1 MLQTKKTCIQCKKSF
16 PESEEYFHRS
26 KDGLHGR
33 CKKCRLRH
41 EKGRRDKK
49 TQKKLEDMER
59 GAIDQFMSVA
69 RSGGANIPHSSELV
83 ECVMDY
89 FGGVRGFSNAF
100 MKQYFDSPAGGAF
113 RTKMLDTII
122 RLVSANTAM
131 GGAKKPL
138 EFWSED
144 ELEGELRQR
153 LIETAITINA
163 LPQELANGMRSH
175 IEISTPGAAGGSPDG
190 HGRLEV
196 AGGGDGPTGLPED
209 ETEVHQPDGD

>member
-1 MLQTKKTCIQCKKSF
+1 MQTKKNCIQCQKSL
-16 PESEEYFHRS
+16 PATEEYFHRS

-33 CKKCRLRH
+33 CKKCRLKH
-41 EKGRRDKK
+41 ERERRGRKS
-49 TQKKLEDMER
+49 QKKLEEMER
-59 GAIDQFMSVA
+59 RAIDSFMDSA
-69 RSGGANIPHSSELV
+69 KIGGANIPHSSELV

-138 EFWSED
+138 ELWSEEELDD
-144 ELEGELRQR
+144 ELRKR
-153 LIETAITINA
+153 LIETALTINA
-163 LPQELANGMRSH
+163 VPMELTKDGMHRH
-175 IEISTPGAAGGSPDG
+175 IEISTPGAAGGPSASNG
-190 HGRLEV
+190 GLEV
-196 AGGGDGPTGLPED
+196 EAGGGGPGPASQDKDQIL
-209 ETEVHQPDGD
+209 